1 MLEKK
6 PPAIKRPIITL
17 TTDFG
22 SRDHYVGAMKG
33 VICEIN
39 PNAKIVDIT
48 HDVPAH
54 DLMGAAFVI
63 RAAFEYFPLNTIH
76 VVVVDPGVGT
86 KRRPI
91 LVRSENFYFLG
102 PDNGVFSFV
111 YDVERISQVYELNA
125 SHYHRQPVST
135 TFHGRDIFASCAA
148 YLTKLMQ
155 AEDFGEPIED
165 YVRIQTPKPQAQG
178 REVKGIIVHVDTFGN
193 LISNIS
199 LADLQRFLQH
209 AGAKSFRTLVGG
221 KPVGAHAAT
230 YGLGQGEVFTVSGSH
245 GMLEIAASQKS
256 AAKLLGVARG
266 QEVLVQL
273 E

>member
-111 YDVERISQVYELNA
+111 YDV
-125 SHYHRQPVST
+125 
-135 TFHGRDIFASCAA
+135 
-148 YLTKLMQ
+148 
-155 AEDFGEPIED
+155 
-165 YVRIQTPKPQAQG
+165 
-178 REVKGIIVHVDTFGN
+178 
-193 LISNIS
+193 
-199 LADLQRFLQH
+199 
-209 AGAKSFRTLVGG
+209 
-221 KPVGAHAAT
+221 
-230 YGLGQGEVFTVSGSH
+230 
-245 GMLEIAASQKS
+245 
-256 AAKLLGVARG
+256 
-266 QEVLVQL
+266 
-273 E
+273 